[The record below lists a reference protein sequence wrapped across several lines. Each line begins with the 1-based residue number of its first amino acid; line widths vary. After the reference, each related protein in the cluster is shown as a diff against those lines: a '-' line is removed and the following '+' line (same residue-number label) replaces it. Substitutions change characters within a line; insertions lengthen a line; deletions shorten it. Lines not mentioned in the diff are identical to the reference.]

1 MKKRQIKGI
10 AAILTASILMTSPIY
25 SDNTATDATVQSY
38 EDRLADAAAKQQVA
52 LEELDRIRLEQSNTW
67 EELNQYDTLINI
79 TAGKKQLAEEQ
90 LDSIYAQIAVKEQ
103 EIADTTVRIE
113 QQEDAFLDRMV
124 ASYMQGDASYVELL
138 LGAESLVDFLTRMD
152 RIQAILKSDKA
163 IVEQLNA
170 DKTALI
176 QAQEDLQ
183 KAKDLQMATIA
194 DYEAAIQETTTLSAA
209 KEARIRELENNETEK
224 LSTYY
229 YYKELEDALDAELQ
243 EYLAEL
249 QKKSQ
254 SVYVGGSLAWP
265 LDPSVSYYYSSEFGG
280 RTLWGVWDNHLG
292 IDIACA
298 MNTKILAANSGTVLI
313 SDNHWSYGN
322 YVLIDH
328 GGGMATLY
336 AHMTSRAVS
345 AGETVSTGQVIGYVG
360 MTGSASGYHLHFEVR
375 ENGVVQNPRNY
386 IVGPNG

>member
-1 MKKRQIKGI
+1 M
-10 AAILTASILMTSPIY
+10 TASILMTSPIY

-265 LDPSVSYYYSSEFGG
+265 LDPSVSYIYSSEFGG

>member
-67 EELNQYDTLINI
+67 EELNQYDALINI

-103 EIADTTVRIE
+103 EIADTTARIE

-183 KAKDLQMATIA
+183 DAKDLQLITIA
-194 DYEAAIQETTTLSAA
+194 DYEAAIQETTALSAA
-209 KEARIRELENNETEK
+209 KEARVKELEGNAEEK
-224 LSTYY
+224 ISTYW
-229 YYKELEDALDAELQ
+229 YYKELEEELDAELQ
-243 EYLAEL
+243 NYLAEL
-249 QKKSQ
+249 QRKSQ

-265 LDPSVSYYYSSEFGG
+265 LDPSVSYYYSSGFGW
-280 RTLWGVWDNHLG
+280 RELWGVMDNHLG
-292 IDIACA
+292 VDIACA

-375 ENGVVQNPRNY
+375 ENGVVQDPMGY